1 MKITVNLNT
10 ETMETILKDSRY
22 DMLSIARE
30 LGIDEINANN
40 YDRVW
45 YKLKKKQEARDASP
59 KGEIV
64 YKNDGEKYT
73 LDVNI
78 EDKYLVK
85 IIELGFTIA
94 KRVLPLANMIKAA
107 CAFAQNIGS
116 LIKNDI
122 KEFEGEFTVPESVK
136 KYAVLSERIGDRT
149 VAIVFVDDGYTK
161 KFYSD
166 AVRGDPIDPAVVEF
180 HLENLGG
187 QKFIDHGLNFN
198 LTKRDADRKVRQILR
213 ESEN

>member
-1 MKITVNLNT
+1 MKVDITLNA
-10 ETMETILKDSRY
+10 ETMETILKNSRY

-30 LGIDEINANN
+30 LGIDKINANN

-73 LDVNI
+73 LDIDI

-94 KRVLPLANMIKAA
+94 KRVLPLVNMIKAA
-107 CAFAQNIGS
+107 WAFAQNIGS
-116 LIKNDI
+116 LIKKDI
-122 KEFEGEFTVPESVK
+122 KEFEEEFAVPESIK

-149 VAIVFVDDGYTK
+149 VATVFVDDGYTK
-161 KFYSD
+161 KFYSY
-166 AVRGDPIDPAVVEF
+166 AIHGDPIDPAVVEF
-180 HLENLGG
+180 HLESMGG

-198 LTKRDADRKVRQILR
+198 LTKQDADRKVCQILR
-213 ESEN
+213 ENEN

>member
-1 MKITVNLNT
+1 MKVNITLNAK
-10 ETMETILKDSRY
+10 TMETILNNSRY
-22 DMLSIARE
+22 DMLGIARE
-30 LGIDEINANN
+30 LGIDEINTNN
-40 YDRVW
+40 YDRVL
-45 YKLKKKQEARDASP
+45 YKLQKKQEVRDASP

-73 LDVNI
+73 LDIDI

-85 IIELGFTIA
+85 TIEIGFTIA

-107 CAFAQNIGS
+107 WAFAQNIGS

-122 KEFEGEFTVPESVK
+122 KEFEGEFTVPEAIK
-136 KYAVLSERIGDRT
+136 KYAVLDERIGDRT

-166 AVRGDPIDPAVVEF
+166 AVHGDPIDPAVVEF
-180 HLENLGG
+180 HLESMGG
-187 QKFIDHGLNFN
+187 QKFIDGLNFN
-198 LTKRDADRKVRQILR
+198 LTKRDAERKVRQILR
-213 ESEN
+213 ENEN